1 MTYENIKVHSGSV
14 TVIILDRP
22 HQLNAL
28 NKKTLLELSAAF
40 AAAAGDEKVVAVLL
54 TAEGSRAFCTGA
66 DLKERNAMTVP
77 EIKEVRKLLVDCF
90 AGIAKFPKPVVAVV
104 NGLALGG
111 GCELAMCC
119 DFIVAAEE
127 AAFGLPETAL
137 AIIPGGGGTVNLPR
151 MIGPNKAKELI
162 FTGRRISARE
172 ALALGLVNHVFP
184 AADCREKA
192 MAIMAE
198 IVKNGPLALQ
208 QAKKSIDLG
217 RALDINTAFNLEAEC
232 YNTCLNSEDRYE
244 GLRAFV
250 EKRQPVYKGC

>member
-1 MTYENIKVHSGSV
+1 MIYENIKVLGGAV
-14 TVIILDRP
+14 TVVVLDRP

-28 NKKTLLELSAAF
+28 NKKMLQELSAAF
-40 AAAAGDEKVVAVLL
+40 EEAARDERVIAVLL

-77 EIKEVRKLLVDCF
+77 EIKEVRRILVDCF
-90 AGIAKFPKPVVAVV
+90 AGVARFPKPVVAVV

-119 DFIVAAEE
+119 DFIVAAED
-127 AAFGLPETAL
+127 ASFGLPETAL

-162 FTGRRISARE
+162 FTGRHISAGE
-172 ALALGLVNHVFP
+172 ALEMGLVNHVFP

-192 MAIMAE
+192 MAIMAA
-198 IVKNGPLALQ
+198 ITKNGPIALQ

-217 RALDINTAFNLEAEC
+217 GALDINTAFNLEAEC
-232 YNTCLNSEDRYE
+232 YNTCLNSEDRRE
-244 GLRAFV
+244 GLKAFV
-250 EKRQPVYKGC
+250 EKRQPVYIGC

>member
-1 MTYENIKVHSGSV
+1 MIYENIKVLGGAV
-14 TVIILDRP
+14 TVVVLDRP

-28 NKKTLLELSAAF
+28 NKKMLQELSAAF
-40 AAAAGDEKVVAVLL
+40 EEAARDESVIAVLL

-77 EIKEVRKLLVDCF
+77 EVKEVRRLLVECF
-90 AGIAKFPKPVVAVV
+90 AGVARFPKPVVAVV
-104 NGLALGG
+104 DGLALGG

-119 DFIVAAEE
+119 DFIVATEE

-162 FTGRRISARE
+162 FTGRRISAEE
-172 ALALGLVNHVFP
+172 AMEMGLVNHIFP
-184 AADCREKA
+184 AAVCRDKA
-192 MAIMAE
+192 VAIMAS
-198 IVKNGPLALQ
+198 IAKNGPIALQ

-217 RALDINTAFNLEAEC
+217 GALDINTAFNLEAEC
-232 YNTCLNSEDRYE
+232 YNTCLNSEDRRE
-244 GLRAFV
+244 GLEAFV